1 MEVIIGTVGQQFGE
15 EQDMQIN
22 GAVLSTRN
30 RGDKVLVWV
39 REVVNSDKVWTTV
52 DMILGMTGVFTVH
65 KKQIG
70 KK

>member
-1 MEVIIGTVGQQFGE
+1 
-15 EQDMQIN
+15 MQIN

-52 DMILGMTGVFTVH
+52 DMTLGMTGVFKVH